1 MFVSIS
7 QRKFPIV
14 LTLIILL
21 TASVVLLLTS
31 LGYSYRVSKNLF
43 ENNAL
48 IEHTDS
54 LVSKIDL
61 LGVTLEASESGVHA
75 FAASE
80 QVEFLY
86 QYEHARNDTR
96 AYLKALQVLT
106 RGDSLGNRKVQE
118 LDSLVKKRFQL
129 LAKAVAIEKGEAIDK
144 QGLEKRRGRAQLLNN
159 RIEQTSKELKT
170 MLETFSAQKK
180 QESRD
185 LLHISKWSNLAT
197 IALGLILAGLL
208 GGLVY
213 NDITEREAKEDA
225 LLQLNNQKSQFFSI
239 ISHDLRGPTRN
250 TRLLLEMMDDPAY
263 ASGPDEARKM
273 ATLALQSVRQT
284 EMLVEDLLT
293 WGRLQMEQV
302 DLRTTRF
309 RPFESAEKVCGP
321 LQAAAAL
328 KNIALE
334 NNIPRDLFIR
344 ADAHMVETVLR
355 NLLSNAIKFT
365 PDHGKVR
372 VEARRRGDF
381 VELVVE
387 DNGVGMQPEVM
398 DKIFSVHVKHT
409 TKGTAG
415 EPGTGLGLAVCREFV
430 ERNGGTIGVESQPG
444 QGSKFNVRLP
454 VSEEMVSS

>member
-1 MFVSIS
+1 M
-7 QRKFPIV
+7 

-31 LGYSYRVSKNLF
+31 LGYSYRVSENLF

-48 IEHTDS
+48 VEHTDS
-54 LVSKIDL
+54 LISKVDL
-61 LGVTLEASESGVHA
+61 LGVKLEASESGVHA

-96 AYLKALQVLT
+96 QYLKALQALT
-106 RGDSLGNRKVQE
+106 RGDSLGSRKVQE

-129 LAKAVAIEKGEAIDK
+129 LAKAVAIQKGEAVDK
-144 QGLEKRRGRAQLLNN
+144 QGLEKRRNRAQLLNN
-159 RIEQTSKELKT
+159 RIEQISCELKT
-170 MLETFSAQKK
+170 MLEAFSAQKK

-185 LLHISKWSNLAT
+185 LLRISKWTQLAT

-263 ASGPDEARKM
+263 ASGPEESRKM
-273 ATLALQSVRQT
+273 AALALQSVRQT

-321 LQAAAAL
+321 LHAAAAL

-344 ADAHMVETVLR
+344 ADAHMVETVFR

-372 VEARRRGDF
+372 IEARRRGDF

-454 VSEEMVSS
+454 VSEEV

>member
-7 QRKFPIV
+7 QKKFPIV
-14 LTLIILL
+14 LTLITLL

-54 LVSKIDL
+54 LISKIDL
-61 LGVTLEASESGVHA
+61 LGVKLEASESGVHA

-96 AYLKALQVLT
+96 EYLKALQVLT
-106 RGDSLGNRKVQE
+106 RGDSLGSRKVQE

-129 LAKAVAIEKGEAIDK
+129 LAKAVAIQKGEVVDK
-144 QGLEKRRGRAQLLNN
+144 QGLEKRRSRAQLLNN
-159 RIEQTSKELKT
+159 RIEQISHELKT
-170 MLETFSAQKK
+170 MLENFSAQKK

-185 LLHISKWSNLAT
+185 LLHISKWTNLAT
-197 IALGLILAGLL
+197 IALSLILAGLL

-263 ASGPDEARKM
+263 ASGPEEARKM
-273 ATLALQSVRQT
+273 AALALQSVRQT

-302 DLRTTRF
+302 GLRTTRF

-344 ADAHMVETVLR
+344 ADAHMVETVFR
-355 NLLSNAIKFT
+355 NLISNAIKFT
-365 PDHGKVR
+365 PDKGKVR

-454 VSEEMVSS
+454 VSEEVVNG

>member
-7 QRKFPIV
+7 QKKFPIV

-31 LGYSYRVSKNLF
+31 VGYSYRVSEKLF

-54 LVSKIDL
+54 LISKIDL
-61 LGVTLEASESGVHA
+61 LGVKLAASESGVQA

-96 AYLKALQVLT
+96 QYLEALRVLT
-106 RGDSLGNRKVQE
+106 SGNSLGGSKVQE
-118 LDSLVKKRFQL
+118 LDSLVKKRFHL
-129 LAKAVAIEKGEAIDK
+129 LAKAVAIEKGETEDK
-144 QGLEKRRGRAQLLNN
+144 QGLEKRRNRAKLLNK
-159 RIEQTSKELKT
+159 RIEQTSCELKT
-170 MLETFSAQKK
+170 MLEAFSAQKK

-185 LLHISKWSNLAT
+185 LLHINKWTNLAT
-197 IALGLILAGLL
+197 IALGVLLAGLL

-213 NDITEREAKEDA
+213 NDITEREQKEEA
-225 LLQLNNQKSQFFSI
+225 LQQLNNQKSQFFSI

-250 TRLLLEMMDDPAY
+250 TRLLLEMMDDPTY
-263 ASGPDEARKM
+263 ASGPEEARKM
-273 ATLALQSVRQT
+273 AALALQSVRQT
-284 EMLVEDLLT
+284 EMMVEDLLA

-302 DLRTTRF
+302 DVRTTRF
-309 RPFESAEKVCGP
+309 RPHESAEKVYGS

-328 KNIALE
+328 KHITLE
-334 NNIPRDLFIR
+334 NNIPSDLFIQ
-344 ADAHMVETVLR
+344 ADANMVETVFR
-355 NLLSNAIKFT
+355 NLISNAIKFT
-365 PDHGKVR
+365 PEAGKVR
-372 VEARRRGDF
+372 IAARRRGDF

-398 DKIFSVHVKHT
+398 DKIFSIHVKHS

-415 EPGTGLGLAVCREFV
+415 ELGTGLGLAVCREFV
-430 ERNGGTIGVESQPG
+430 ERNGGTIDVESQVG

-454 VSEEMVSS
+454 VSEELVND

>member
-48 IEHTDS
+48 VEHTDS
-54 LVSKIDL
+54 LISKIDL
-61 LGVTLEASESGVHA
+61 LGVKLEASESGVHA

-96 AYLKALQVLT
+96 QYLKALQALT
-106 RGDSLGNRKVQE
+106 RGDSLNSRKVQE

-129 LAKAVAIEKGEAIDK
+129 LAKAVAIEKGEAVDK
-144 QGLEKRRGRAQLLNN
+144 QGLEKRRARAQLLNN
-159 RIEQTSKELKT
+159 RIEQISCELKT
-170 MLETFSAQKK
+170 MLEAFSAQKK

-185 LLHISKWSNLAT
+185 LLHINKWTNLAT
-197 IALGLILAGLL
+197 IALGLLLAGLL

-213 NDITEREAKEDA
+213 NDITEREAKEAA

-263 ASGPDEARKM
+263 ASGPEEARKM
-273 ATLALQSVRQT
+273 AALALQSVRQT

-334 NNIPRDLFIR
+334 NSIPRDLFIR
-344 ADAHMVETVLR
+344 ADAHMVETVFR
-355 NLLSNAIKFT
+355 NLISNAIKFT

-372 VEARRRGDF
+372 IEARRRGDF

-454 VSEEMVSS
+454 VSEEVVSE

>member
-14 LTLIILL
+14 LPLVILL

-31 LGYSYRVSKNLF
+31 VVYSYRVSEKLF

-61 LGVTLEASESGVHA
+61 LGVKLQASESGVHA

-96 AYLKALQVLT
+96 QYLKALHDLT
-106 RGDSLGNRKVQE
+106 RGDSLRSGKVQE

-129 LAKAVAIEKGEAIDK
+129 LAKAVAIEKGEAVDK

-159 RIEQTSKELKT
+159 RIFEVSHELKT
-170 MLETFSAQKK
+170 MLETFSAGQK

-185 LLHISKWSNLAT
+185 LLRISRWTNLAA
-197 IALGLILAGLL
+197 ILLGLVLAALL

-213 NDITEREAKEDA
+213 NDITEREKKEDA
-225 LLQLNNQKSQFFSI
+225 LRQLNNQKSQFFSI

-263 ASGPDEARKM
+263 ATGPEEAAKM
-273 ATLALQSVRQT
+273 AALALQSARQT
-284 EMLVEDLLT
+284 ELLVEDLLT

-302 DLRTTRF
+302 GIRTTRF
-309 RPFESAEKVCGP
+309 HPYASAEKVCGP
-321 LQAAAAL
+321 LQTAAAL
-328 KNIALE
+328 KNITLE
-334 NNIPRDLFIR
+334 NNIPRDLAIQ
-344 ADAHMVETVLR
+344 ADADMVETVFR
-355 NLLSNAIKFT
+355 NLISNAIKFT
-365 PDHGKVR
+365 PEAGKVR
-372 VEARRRGDF
+372 IEARRRGEF
-381 VELVVE
+381 VELAVE
-387 DNGVGMQPEVM
+387 DNGVGMVPEVM
-398 DKIFSVHVKHT
+398 DKIFSLHVKHT
-409 TKGTAG
+409 TRGTAG

-430 ERNGGTIGVESQPG
+430 ERNGGTIGVESRPG

-454 VSEEMVSS
+454 VGEEVVSE